1 MEKPKDTSKQEKK
14 KMVIRV
20 SGGGVGG
27 VLVWGAAVA
36 IATLVSVSALKFLR
50 NKRPP
55 NKTNHDPPP
64 PPQAMPST
72 INASNKLELNN
83 HLSDDDQGKGL
94 ILLLQ
99 DNSSAPPDYH
109 PSGDGIKDVSVDS
122 TPLDSNK
129 SLISDVDA
137 MLDISRL
144 KEKPHYLD
152 SLLGDDPK
160 PKNSSLETC
169 DYGDKQQEYSLVV
182 EEKVLQSD
190 QFEEQHSQIP
200 FGKGGEEEE
209 EEIGGEIVKEVTETF
224 QIVPFSIE
232 FNLEGFEVRAPDAP
246 QIEVEDSIKMM
257 QLIGKEAAEEE
268 EQDDITETVKEVTE
282 TNQKDQFAV
291 EFNTEEIQVMK
302 EDEVIGGPD
311 SPQTEAEDH
320 PQMQMV
326 EEEQEIGENIVEM
339 VVEVVKTAQKDQFAV
354 ELYPEPIPVMEEEK
368 AIDSTRIEAEDNP
381 ETQLIGEEK
390 EHDHGERDE
399 TVGKIEDN
407 PLLKEEEEEENSDEV
422 DEEETAE
429 KGEESSEETGDS
441 SMESNAEAIWP
452 VESIEELSQQL
463 KLKEESKTNIQK
475 QEESITECRAVGKA
489 DPVCFASIKN
499 QGIYANGNYK
509 NDDTRKSRISPMKDL
524 LMRINVSMDTSNTR
538 IWLSSVAA
546 LLLIVV
552 APLLLSFA
560 NIVKLCVIVF
570 LLVILSHIWELP

>member
-1 MEKPKDTSKQEKK
+1 MEKPKDTSKQEKQ
-14 KMVIRV
+14 KMVIGV
-20 SGGGVGG
+20 SGGGGGGVGG

-36 IATLVSVSALKFLR
+36 IATLVSVSALKFMR

-64 PPQAMPST
+64 PPQPMPST
-72 INASNKLELNN
+72 TDASNKLEVNH
-83 HLSDDDQGKGL
+83 HLSDDDQGGL
-94 ILLLQ
+94 IILLQ

-109 PSGDGIKDVSVDS
+109 PSGDGIKDVSLDS

-152 SLLGDDPK
+152 ILLGDDPK

-169 DYGDKQQEYSLVV
+169 DYGDKMQEYSLVV

-200 FGKGGEEEE
+200 FGK
-209 EEIGGEIVKEVTETF
+209 GGEIVKEVTETF

-246 QIEVEDSIKMM
+246 QIEAEDSIKTM
-257 QLIGKEAAEEE
+257 QLIGKEAEEEE
-268 EQDDITETVKEVTE
+268 EQDDIKETVKEVTE

-291 EFNTEEIQVMK
+291 EFNTEEIQGMK
-302 EDEVIGGPD
+302 EDEVIGAPD
-311 SPQTEAEDH
+311 SPQNEAEDH

-368 AIDSTRIEAEDNP
+368 AIDSTRIEAEGNP

-390 EHDHGERDE
+390 EHNHGERDE
-399 TVGKIEDN
+399 AVGKIEDN
-407 PLLKEEEEEENSDEV
+407 PLLKEEEEEEDSDEV

-452 VESIEELSQQL
+452 AESIEELSQQL

-475 QEESITECRAVGKA
+475 QEESIIECRAVGKA
-489 DPVCFASIKN
+489 DRGCFASINN

-509 NDDTRKSRISPMKDL
+509 NEDTRKSRISPMKDL
-524 LMRINVSMDTSNTR
+524 LMRINVSMDTSNMR
-538 IWLSSVAA
+538 IWLSSAAA